1 MNGVRKIIRCRAI
14 DMLRKHAVAV
24 TLEVVL
30 NVLSE
35 DDTL

>member
-1 MNGVRKIIRCRAI
+1 MNEVRKIIRCRAI
-14 DMLRKHAVAV
+14 EMLRKHAVVV

-35 DDTL
+35 EDTL